1 MSRLYSFLRV
11 LRAALGVAVLTALAL
26 TLAYQVRSRVMI
38 DVGSS
43 YDAPFVARFFD
54 AEDDGTQTYRWTREI
69 SRIELDAQNLATPW
83 TLRLRMNGYRPNRPA
98 RVVVEMNGAP
108 VDSYLAQ
115 DGWDVYELDGAVA
128 PEVWS
133 GNNTL
138 VLKTDTFV
146 PQKEI
151 AGSTDTRRLGAA
163 LDWVEFAP
171 TRSSTF
177 IGNEDYWI
185 DFGAL
190 PLLPPL
196 GTMASWAF
204 ALAWVYVCARGIG
217 VPKRITRIA
226 VTLSIVLCA
235 LVFAFARPYVGY
247 YTAPFLT
254 LAIVLAILAVL
265 LVLFLPRFAAR
276 FALSLDARTLSM
288 LSALV
293 LLSIALKW
301 GGAWYPQ
308 FRSSDLL
315 FHAHRLEFV
324 AQGKLFFTS
333 ELPDAV
339 RRVVPYPPALY
350 VALAP
355 FTPFSR
361 DYAAMLILFNAL
373 ADAVAILAVYFAA
386 AIILRELPFARGDLR
401 YALLAA
407 FLFAFNPVS
416 FWIYSWGNHTNIF
429 AQDAATVLYALL
441 LTQSMTRPRNFLLAL
456 FLLWLASL
464 GHLGVFLSLLVFL
477 PLACVFRFLGRD
489 ANARRE
495 AMALGALLGIGLA
508 LSWALYYAEFT
519 DALLTQTRNFIGDF
533 GAGRAAGRGGVTL
546 ARVGDVGRYTL
557 DQLGWVLL
565 LLGFGGIPLM
575 WKNSAPRARAVWS
588 AWLLVGVAFALVTIG
603 STFSTRYTLWASP
616 ALALSGAW
624 VLMWLFEKARRAQF
638 VAYALCALAFLQT
651 TWVWLDRVWNGYH

>member
-1 MSRLYSFLRV
+1 MARLYSSLLV
-11 LRAALGVAVLTALAL
+11 LRAALVVALLTALAL
-26 TLAYQVRSRVMI
+26 TLAYQVHSRVII
-38 DVGSS
+38 DVGSR

-54 AEDDGTQTYRWTREI
+54 AEDDGTQTYRWTRDV
-69 SRIELDAQNLATPW
+69 SRIELDAQNLAAPW

-98 RVVVEMNGAP
+98 RVVVEMNGAA
-108 VDSYLAQ
+108 VDSYLAH
-115 DGWDVYELDGAVA
+115 DGWDVYELEGDVA

-151 AGSTDTRRLGAA
+151 EGSADTRRLGAA

-171 TRSSTF
+171 TRSRAF
-177 IGNEDYWI
+177 VGNEDYWL
-185 DFGAL
+185 DLGAPPL
-190 PLLPPL
+190 PPPL

-204 ALAWVYVCARGIG
+204 AFALLYGTARGIG
-217 VPKRITRIA
+217 LQKRA
-226 VTLSIVLCA
+226 VNFAFAIFIFA
-235 LVFAFARPYVGY
+235 LASGFAFARPYVGY
-247 YTAPFLT
+247 STAPFLT
-254 LAIVLAILAVL
+254 LAIVLAIVAAL
-265 LVLFLPRFAAR
+265 LVLLLPRFASR
-276 FALSLDARTLSM
+276 FSLALDPRAFTALSAI
-288 LSALV
+288 V
-293 LLSIALKW
+293 LLSLALKW

-350 VALAP
+350 VALTP
-355 FTPFSR
+355 FAPFSR

-373 ADAVAILAVYFAA
+373 ADAAAILAVYFAA
-386 AIILRELPFARGDLR
+386 R
-401 YALLAA
+401 ALLCNSPSARRETRDALFAA

-429 AQDAATVLYALL
+429 AQDAATILFALL

-456 FLLWLASL
+456 FFLLLAAM

-477 PLACVFRFLGRD
+477 PFACVFRFLGRD
-489 ANARRE
+489 ENARRE
-495 AMALGALLGIGLA
+495 AVALGALLVVGLG

-519 DALLTQTRNFIGDF
+519 DALLTQTQNFVGDF

-546 ARVGDVGRYTL
+546 ARIGDVGRYTL

-565 LLGFGGIPLM
+565 LLGLAGIPLA
-575 WKNSAPRARAVWS
+575 WKNFAPRARAAWS
-588 AWLLVGVAFALVTIG
+588 AWLLVGIAFALVTIG
-603 STFSTRYTLWASP
+603 STFSTRYTLWAAP
-616 ALALSGAW
+616 ALAWSGACA
-624 VLMWLFEKARRAQF
+624 LTWLFEKSRRAQF

-651 TWVWLDRVWNGYH
+651 TWLWFDRVWNGYH